1 MKNPHGVEPARYMK
15 RKESRCAIKCDSN
28 DGPIFCGNEWASDIL
43 IGDNCNNEY
52 SCLINNDD
60 RYGYECHPVYKKS
73 LFVNSNEPDKQNEF
87 SVLDY
92 EVYASD
98 MKEKDNIN
106 KISVYIDLSEESLT
120 QFDDNDDDTDDDDSD
135 DDNFAEY

>member
-1 MKNPHGVEPARYMK
+1 M
-15 RKESRCAIKCDSN
+15 
-28 DGPIFCGNEWASDIL
+28 
-43 IGDNCNNEY
+43 
-52 SCLINNDD
+52 
-60 RYGYECHPVYKKS
+60 
-73 LFVNSNEPDKQNEF
+73 NSNEPDKQNEF

-92 EVYASD
+92 EVYAID

-106 KISVYIDLSEESLT
+106 KISVSIDLSEESLT